1 MLGKLYKMFVV
12 QTFVIFTKIQNI
24 IVKVSNTSRK
34 PDLSVRGWQRPSL
47 SGKAVEVTIQHFK
60 PKRDDFYL
68 YKSIRSLKCP

>member
-34 PDLSVRGWQRPSL
+34 ADLSVRPSL
-47 SGKAVEVTIQHFK
+47 SGKTGEVTKQHFK
-60 PKRDDFYL
+60 PKRDDFY
-68 YKSIRSLKCP
+68 